1 MRLRTGKG
9 SIKAQGSMARRRGMI
24 RCMSRYPILI
34 VALAL
39 FGLSCSS
46 GEESSAEDT
55 DSKPN
60 AEAPEQKPAPEPEP
74 PVAWAPTEFL
84 KAIEAQNLNVESLPK
99 IHLEVDGKGTIVI
112 ALTPTLAPQTVKQ
125 ITDLTKKGF
134 FDGQVVHRVENWVI
148 QWGDPN
154 SKDPGKEAM
163 WGTGG
168 SGKQL
173 PFEANDLPM
182 KRGVLA
188 MASTGQK
195 VGGDSQI
202 FILKNDSLF
211 LQGDYAAFGFVL
223 EGMDI
228 VDKIARKDKITMKV
242 VE

>member
-1 MRLRTGKG
+1 
-9 SIKAQGSMARRRGMI
+9 
-24 RCMSRYPILI
+24 MSRYPILI